1 MAYNLST
8 VRTNVRNRLDDED
21 FEQTYLDRAINYAQ
35 WEITN
40 KHHLSIMETSTNLSV
55 VLNDIETPVPADY
68 HKTLYLR
75 VTSPTGMR
83 TDITD
88 RYMDY
93 GDFVTQYIDASA
105 NPKGMPYN
113 WSEYGRKFKYAQPA
127 DQAYTL
133 KLDFLR
139 KSPLLD
145 DDADVPDIPEEFQ
158 ELLELGA
165 YMRIAKRED
174 DYDVK
179 SAEWQDYRNLLTD
192 FIHVYGR
199 NQGPRGIRKMRVR

>member
-1 MAYNLST
+1 MAYNLAS
-8 VRTNVRNRLDDED
+8 VRANVRDRLDDED

-40 KHHLSIMETSTNLSV
+40 KHHLSIMEASTNLSV
-55 VLNDIETPVPADY
+55 ISNDIDTPVPTDY
-68 HKTLYLR
+68 HKALYLR
-75 VTSPTGMR
+75 ITSPANNR
-83 TDITD
+83 VDITD
-88 RYMDY
+88 MYMDY
-93 GDFVTQYIDASA
+93 GDFVTQYIDPSV
-105 NPKGMPYN
+105 NEQGMPYR
-113 WSEYGRKFKYAQPA
+113 WSEYGRRFKYAQPA

-133 KLDFLR
+133 KLDYLR
-139 KSPLLD
+139 KSPMLD

-179 SAEWQDYRNLLTD
+179 RQEEVDYARLLTD

-199 NQGPRGIRKMRVR
+199 KQGPRGIRKMRVR